1 MSDPQN
7 NFLIF
12 NEANNQDTTMQ
23 DADYAIDLYRIN
35 GLIPM
40 IADPKAHNKMFRQW
54 SIMAKA
60 IADMICHKGYDA
72 LDTSAS
78 DLKNNLKTSVK
89 GLARDELQSDINGKS
104 NTGHTHITADITDF
118 ASAASGISSEILNQ
132 IDDLQETVD
141 NITSVINSPFPVWT
155 AEKVYAVGDI
165 CIASNFKSYQY
176 LECIVAGTADTTMPS
191 YVNVGQMITDNNVK
205 WLVCDFR
212 DSAPVGT
219 FKTDIVQRLGWLKA
233 NGATLNRADYPRL
246 WAWAVDNNLTT
257 NDQTNNPGLFG
268 VGDEVDTFELPN
280 YEDYFV
286 RYSFIRDVGSKQASQ
301 MAEHNHSCGV
311 QDTSHKHTLGNQS
324 ANHSHSVGNQ
334 STSHNH
340 SFKCQSNPVQAGSGA
355 NIVTIGG
362 SSTQYTTN
370 QSASHTHSLGNQSA
384 NHSHSCGNQSASHKH
399 SIGNTG
405 SGNNTY
411 PDNITMQMYIKY

>member
-23 DADYAIDLYRIN
+23 DADYAIDSYRIN

-60 IADMICHKGYDA
+60 VANMICDKGYNA
-72 LDTSAS
+72 LDTDVT

-89 GLARDELQSDINGKS
+89 DLARDELQSDINGKS
-104 NTGHTHITADITDF
+104 NTGHTHTTADITDF

-212 DSAPVGT
+212 DSIPVGSI
-219 FKTDIVQRLGWLKA
+219 KQDLVVRAGYLLL
-233 NGATLNRADYPRL
+233 NGQTINVSDYPRL
-246 WAWAVDNNLTT
+246 VSFLST
-257 NDQTNNPGLFG
+257 NSLIQP
-268 VGDEVDTFELPN
+268 
-280 YEDYFV
+280 
-286 RYSFIRDVGSKQASQ
+286 
-301 MAEHNHSCGV
+301 
-311 QDTSHKHTLGNQS
+311 
-324 ANHSHSVGNQ
+324 
-334 STSHNH
+334 
-340 SFKCQSNPVQAGSGA
+340 
-355 NIVTIGG
+355 
-362 SSTQYTTN
+362 YTTSPVTTFTYGDSDN
-370 QSASHTHSLGNQSA
+370 ETL
-384 NHSHSCGNQSASHKH
+384 
-399 SIGNTG
+399 ILPDFTNT
-405 SGNNTY
+405 TTLL
-411 PDNITMQMYIKY
+411 PIIKY